1 VVPLRDPWGAEP
13 ARLQTGRVGLRFGPF
28 RIDPE
33 QRELRCGRVDVAV
46 QPLVFDLFVYFLRRP
61 NVLVTRDDLIRDVW
75 KGAIVSDGSI
85 TQAISLLRRLL
96 RNADG
101 PGHPLRTVW
110 GRGYRLIV
118 STREDDGARPT
129 IPDPRE

>member
-1 VVPLRDPWGAEP
+1 LV
-13 ARLQTGRVGLRFGPF
+13 LRFGPF

-33 QRELRCGRVDVAV
+33 RRELRCGRVDVAV
-46 QPLVFDLFVYFLRRP
+46 QPLVFDLFVYFLQRP

-96 RNADG
+96 RDADG
-101 PGHPLRTVW
+101 SRDPLRTLW
-110 GRGYRLIV
+110 GRGYRFV
-118 STREDDGARPT
+118 RR
-129 IPDPRE
+129 RV